1 MSPIASTSA
10 PEQNTRRSVSRAL
23 HAEQLTLAT
32 YLDDLVPSLG
42 SIQTQDSAD
51 RTIHDITTRL
61 ASVKRQVSE
70 KHWFEVIA
78 PMCRAHKAAG
88 LVAEDPYTARAL
100 AKPRGFAGDAAMLD
114 FIYTGHAPEGTSETG
129 QRLLKATTR
138 SSSGLSVIDRRD
150 RLAAALRTVATERN
164 EARVLAIACGHLR
177 EAQELT
183 PDERSNL
190 AEIIALDQD
199 ALAIELV
206 KREHPVAQTT
216 AIQANVRDLIAGRL
230 SFQDLDLV
238 YAAGLFD
245 YLSDGVCV
253 RLLGRMID
261 LLAPGGRLLVGN
273 FSPVNW
279 GRAYMDTFM
288 DWRLIYRTPADLRS
302 LSRQASKGRSVRVEK
317 VYTDDHENIAYL
329 ELVV

>member
-1 MSPIASTSA
+1 
-10 PEQNTRRSVSRAL
+10 
-23 HAEQLTLAT
+23 
-32 YLDDLVPSLG
+32 
-42 SIQTQDSAD
+42 
-51 RTIHDITTRL
+51 
-61 ASVKRQVSE
+61 
-70 KHWFEVIA
+70 
-78 PMCRAHKAAG
+78 MCRAHKAAG

-114 FIYTGHAPEGTSETG
+114 FIYSGHAPEGTSETG
-129 QRLLKATTR
+129 QRLLTATAR

-150 RLAAALRTVATERN
+150 RLAAALRTVGTERN

-177 EAQELT
+177 EAQEL
-183 PDERSNL
+183 
-190 AEIIALDQD
+190 
-199 ALAIELV
+199 V

-216 AIQANVRDLIAGRL
+216 AIQGNVRDLIAGRL
-230 SFQDLDLV
+230 SFKDLDLV

-261 LLAPGGRLLVGN
+261 SLAPGGRLLVGN

-288 DWRLIYRTPADLRS
+288 DWRLIYRTPADLRA
-302 LSRQASKGRSVRVEK
+302 LSRQASNGRSVRVEK
-317 VYTDDHENIAYL
+317 IYTDDHENIAYL